1 MFSRSILYRLAAL
14 VILASMILSACAAP
28 TSAPTSAPEPTKAIV
43 EATKAPVLPTPTT
56 PPPAAAKFEDQFGT
70 KFATDFRAGPNTEPA
85 DVAAGDV
92 IAVNPTAEPVPFSGT

>member
-1 MFSRSILYRLAAL
+1 MKRKLLISLGILTLG
-14 VILASMILSACAAP
+14 ASLSACGGGGGSKM
-28 TSAPTSAPEPTKAIV
+28 T
-43 EATKAPVLPTPTT
+43 TT

-92 IAVNPTAEPVPFSGT
+92 IAVNPTAEPVPFPGT